1 MFLEHHSTC
10 LILHHIRM
18 SQPLSLGH
26 QLQHCLLHCA
36 MHECLSDVRSEAL
49 AEEVKHPALSQMTM
63 CVVGNSTLSSTQ
75 YMRTAQ
81 DEVRV

>member
-18 SQPLSLGH
+18 SQACELDRH
-26 QLQHCLLHCA
+26 LQHFLLHCP
-36 MHECLSDVRSEAL
+36 MHECLSDVCSEAL